1 MKFILK
7 RLLQTIPVIFLVA
20 FFSFAIIEIAPGDV
34 LMHYI
39 RPNMTNEEIEELK
52 EELGLNDGIV
62 EKFCGWGKNVLKG
75 NWGYSQINHRSVT
88 EQIKEKFPATIGLMG
103 AALILSIVMSIPLG
117 LISGVN
123 KGKPID
129 RIISDIS
136 YIGNSIPP
144 FWFGIMLIIVFSLK
158 LNWLPSMGMRTVGV
172 DSVWDV
178 IKHGIL
184 PAIVLS
190 TKNTAV
196 FTRYIRAN
204 TISQMEEEYVDTAI
218 SKGAS
223 KNRIVYCHVMKNC
236 LLPIITLAGMNL
248 SGLVVGSFIVESVFS
263 WPGMGTLGMAAINA
277 RDYPVVMGFT
287 MISCVI
293 LILGNFIADILYGIC
308 DPRID
313 QREGDE
319 VDG

>member
-1 MKFILK
+1 
-7 RLLQTIPVIFLVA
+7 
-20 FFSFAIIEIAPGDV
+20 
-34 LMHYI
+34 
-39 RPNMTNEEIEELK
+39 
-52 EELGLNDGIV
+52 
-62 EKFCGWGKNVLKG
+62 
-75 NWGYSQINHRSVT
+75 
-88 EQIKEKFPATIGLMG
+88 
-103 AALILSIVMSIPLG
+103 MSIPLG

-123 KGKPID
+123 KGMPID

-136 YIGNSIPP
+136 YIGISIPP

-277 RDYPVVMGFT
+277 RDYPVIMGFT